1 MSMKPQ
7 NENNNNIVLKNLN
20 YKEINKKQNMA
31 NKKVHNKNINHKGVE
46 KIPNKKVHNKNINHK
61 GVEKISNK
69 KEMGG
74 KNIICKDIKSNLLLN
89 PSEINDNQKAQEIKK
104 KVVKDL
110 MKNENKEIFKQ
121 IETINSVGTMAK
133 IKNSL
138 YNMIFRGVNFWKG
151 LAIYLGAL
159 SGGAIGQMILS
170 FIFQFTTL
178 YTFSYAATFTALP
191 TLIAFGSFLG
201 IILLTI
207 ITVFCLLVWL
217 WPSKKKLMGNDNREN
232 KNDT

>member
-1 MSMKPQ
+1 
-7 NENNNNIVLKNLN
+7 
-20 YKEINKKQNMA
+20 MA

-74 KNIICKDIKSNLLLN
+74 KNIICKDINSNVILN
-89 PSEINDNQKAQEIKK
+89 QNEINDDQMVQKIKENF
-104 KVVKDL
+104 VKDL
-110 MKNENKEIFKQ
+110 MKNKNKEICKQ
-121 IETINSVGTMAK
+121 MEKIYSDGTMTK

-217 WPSKKKLMGNDNREN
+217 WPSRGKLMGKDKTEN
-232 KNDT
+232 KSDT

>member
-1 MSMKPQ
+1 
-7 NENNNNIVLKNLN
+7 
-20 YKEINKKQNMA
+20 
-31 NKKVHNKNINHKGVE
+31 
-46 KIPNKKVHNKNINHK
+46 
-61 GVEKISNK
+61 
-69 KEMGG
+69 MGG

-217 WPSKKKLMGNDNREN
+217 WPSKKKLMVCISLMSHFLLFSVSARLVIYFVMADLLKLSCRPFF
-232 KNDT
+232 TIF